1 MAFPRMPDLTSA
13 NFLVMIEGF
22 EPMSLTAVAGLGFE
36 VVVLED
42 HESRGSGGLAPHRA
56 PGVNK
61 VSQITLSTMELE
73 KAAQLGLW
81 RNDIENGKIVRKD
94 VSIHMRDAANVPVMG
109 FDVTAAWPS
118 AIAINSVPQGGE
130 GWIQIDVTLV
140 HEGIKR
146 VAV

>member
-1 MAFPRMPDLTSA
+1 MAFPRMPDLTAA
-13 NFLVMIEGF
+13 NFLVLIEGY
-22 EPMSLTAVAGLGFE
+22 EPMSLTAVAGLCFE
-36 VVVLED
+36 VAVLED
-42 HESRGSGGLAPHRA
+42 HEARASLPLAPHRS

-61 VSQITLSTMELE
+61 ASSVTLSTMQLE

-94 VSIHMRDAANVPVMG
+94 LSIHMRDAANIPVMG
-109 FDVTAAWPS
+109 FDITAAWPS

-146 VAV
+146 VPV

>member
-22 EPMSLTAVAGLGFE
+22 EPMSLTSVAGLGFE
-36 VVVLED
+36 VAVLED
-42 HESRGSGGLAPHRA
+42 HESRGSGPLAPHRA

-61 VSQITLSTMELE
+61 VSAITLSTMELE

-81 RNDIENGKIVRKD
+81 RNDVENGKIERKS
-94 VSIHMRDAANVPVMG
+94 VSIHMRDAANIPVMG
-109 FDVTAAWPS
+109 FDVTDAWPS

-146 VAV
+146 VPV